1 MPAPD
6 ISTSTRRSDS
16 GAKSSAARWPRPLHY
31 ARSFRPRLAWYGV
44 AAMALITAYFT
55 TGNSAFS
62 LFTLNACLLAV
73 FGAVALNLLMGTAGL
88 VSIGNSAFLAVGAF
102 SAAFAVRSGIPFP
115 GDVVFGAVL
124 AGLVGVVI
132 GLPAVRLRGLHLA
145 LATLAG
151 FFIITYFTNEYQ
163 SKASGGGTGGFSVTP
178 LFTSAGL
185 TGQQKDWA
193 WFLFALVAILVLGA
207 TRIAHERSGRAWRMI
222 RDHETV
228 AHTLGIAVT
237 RYKMLAFA
245 LSSAV
250 IGFEGGLAL
259 HLSGAVTTNEFTLQ
273 LAITYIAM
281 VLIGGLDSVAGAVIG
296 AVLVTALP
304 AIVPN
309 LVTGII
315 GAQSATSDGS
325 AIAEIIYGLL
335 VMVFIMSSPQGI
347 VGLLRA
353 LAQAHVTQRVIRQLG
368 RLRRRPFG
376 RPIQSGDECGRSGLE
391 SQ

>member
-1 MPAPD
+1 M
-6 ISTSTRRSDS
+6 TRRPLRL
-16 GAKSSAARWPRPLHY
+16 ARRL
-31 ARSFRPRLAWYGV
+31 RPRAAWYGV
-44 AAMALITAYFT
+44 GAMAVITAYFT
-55 TGNSAFS
+55 LGNSAFS
-62 LFTLNACLLAV
+62 LFTLNSCLLAI

-102 SAAFAVRSGIPFP
+102 AAVFAVRSGIPFP
-115 GDVVFGAVL
+115 GDVAFGGVL
-124 AGLVGVVI
+124 AGLVGMVI

-163 SKASGGGTGGFSVTP
+163 SNARGGGTGGFSVAP
-178 LFTSAGL
+178 LFGSAGL

-193 WFLFALVAILVLGA
+193 WFLFVLVAILVLGA

-237 RYKMLAFA
+237 RYKMIAFA

-250 IGFEGGLAL
+250 IGVEGGLAL
-259 HLSGAVTTNEFTLQ
+259 HLSGTVTTDQFTLQ

-309 LVTGII
+309 LVTGLI

-335 VMVFIMSSPQGI
+335 VMVFIMSSPRGI
-347 VGLLRA
+347 VGLLHA
-353 LAQAHVTQRVIRQLG
+353 LTRVSATQRVTGQLG
-368 RLRRRPFG
+368 QWRRKTLG
-376 RPIQSGDECGRSGLE
+376 GPIQSGDGGGSTGLE